1 VARPLREQFALATL
15 LLLIPVSAVIVWAGR
30 NTHYEQIWAVTHE
43 ADRAAGVIAAHFKT
57 MPDAG
62 PTDVGAFLKDISQ
75 SLPAGS
81 GITITDS
88 RGRIV
93 ASTLPR
99 TDGIPVQE
107 PLRGE
112 VYVRERGWLVSVD
125 IPAAV
130 AWARTVP
137 IYQRTVLITAI
148 ATLIMLVLEAVFA
161 RRWIRSLTHF
171 QRSADRVGQGDLQ
184 TPIREP
190 MPSLEFEH
198 VRDAF
203 TGMVDNLRE
212 AREALARQVDYERR
226 MREELQSLQ
235 QQIIRQERL
244 AAIGTLLSGI
254 AHELNNPL
262 QAISGLAEVVQRD
275 RTLREDVRGDLA
287 LIQKESRRASAIVRN
302 LSRFGRQQSLTPTA
316 VILSDVIMSV
326 VELRQRRLQELT
338 IALDVEDRAVQSAR
352 AVFAELQQVLLN
364 FVVNAE
370 QAVAT
375 EASIERRIT
384 IRTMD
389 LEGRVRVEVEDT
401 GPGVPPE
408 HEAKLF
414 QPFFTTKPVGEGT
427 GLGLSV
433 SYGIMQSC
441 GGSIGYHRRPGSG
454 ALFYFELPAE
464 PEVAIKP
471 ARPALRAAAQ

>member
-15 LLLIPVSAVIVWAGR
+15 LLLIPVSGVIVWAGR
-30 NTHYEQIWAVTHE
+30 AAYTDQVRLVSLEAERLAGAV
-43 ADRAAGVIAAHFKT
+43 AAHANELT
-57 MPDAG
+57 ADTAPSIG
-62 PTDVGAFLKDISQ
+62 RFLDRLD
-75 SLPAGS
+75 LPSGS
-81 GITITDS
+81 TVEITDKLGVHVVS
-88 RGRIV
+88 RPRSIV
-93 ASTLPR
+93 RAE
-99 TDGIPVQE
+99 E
-107 PLRGE
+107 PAYGQAE
-112 VYVRERGWLVSVD
+112 ARERGWRIMVALPTSL
-125 IPAAV
+125 

-137 IYQRTVLITAI
+137 IYRRTVTITAI

-171 QRSADRVGQGDLQ
+171 QQSADRVGRGDL
-184 TPIREP
+184 TAPLREP
-190 MPSLEFEH
+190 MPSREFEH
-198 VRDAF
+198 VRHAF
-203 TGMVDNLRE
+203 AGMVDNLRE
-212 AREALARQVDYERR
+212 ARETLARQVEHERR

-275 RTLREDVRGDLA
+275 RTLREDVRDDLS
-287 LIQKESRRASAIVRN
+287 LIQKESRRASAIIRN

-326 VELRQRRLQELT
+326 VELRHRRLRELNIT
-338 IALDVEDRAVQSAR
+338 LDVEERALQPAH

-370 QAVAT
+370 QAVT
-375 EASIERRIT
+375 TGSVIERRMM
-384 IRTMD
+384 IRTFDMD
-389 LEGRVRVEVEDT
+389 GRVRLEVEDT
-401 GPGVPPE
+401 GPGVAVE
-408 HEAKLF
+408 NEAKLF

-433 SYGIMQSC
+433 SYGIMQAC
-441 GGSIGYHRRPGSG
+441 AGSIGYQRRPGGG
-454 ALFYFELPAE
+454 AIFFIEVPAE
-464 PEVAIKP
+464 PELAA
-471 ARPALRAAAQ
+471 ARPKLRAAAQ

>member
-15 LLLIPVSAVIVWAGR
+15 LLLIPVSGVIVWAGR
-30 NTHYEQIWAVTHE
+30 NTHNEQLVLLTHE
-43 ADRAAGVIAAHFKT
+43 AERLAVSVAAH
-57 MPDAG
+57 
-62 PTDVGAFLKDISQ
+62 ISHT
-75 SLPAGS
+75 PAGTEPVLGGFLDQLRLPS
-81 GITITDS
+81 GSSVSIFDQ
-88 RGRIV
+88 RGNV
-93 ASTLPR
+93 VVSK
-99 TDGIPVQE
+99 PVVLENTQE
-107 PLRGE
+107 TTSGSAF
-112 VYVRERGWLVSVD
+112 VRERGWRVIVQVPTS
-125 IPAAV
+125 V
-130 AWARTVP
+130 AWARTLP
-137 IYQRTVLITAI
+137 IYNRTVTITAV
-148 ATLIMLVLEAVFA
+148 ATLIMLVLEAIFA

-171 QRSADRVGQGDLQ
+171 QQSADRVGQGDLQ
-184 TPIREP
+184 APPREP
-190 MPSLEFEH
+190 MPSLEFER
-198 VRDAF
+198 VRHAF
-203 TGMVDNLRE
+203 AGMVDNLRD
-212 AREALARQVDYERR
+212 ARQELARQVEYERR
-226 MREELQSLQ
+226 MREGLQSLQ

-275 RTLREDVRGDLA
+275 RTLREDVRGDLG
-287 LIQKESRRASAIVRN
+287 LIHKESRRASAIVRN

-338 IALDVEDRAVQSAR
+338 ITLDVEDRAVQSAR

-370 QAVAT
+370 QAVAS
-375 EASIERRIT
+375 EKMLERRIT

-389 LEGRVRVEVEDT
+389 LDGRVRVEVEDT
-401 GPGVPPE
+401 GPGVPIE
-408 HEAKLF
+408 HEPKLF

-441 GGSIGYHRRPGSG
+441 SGSIGHLRRPGGG
-454 ALFYFELPAE
+454 AIFYFELPAE
-464 PEVAIKP
+464 PEVVMP
-471 ARPALRAAAQ
+471 ARRPLRAAAN